1 MNLQARLDAHKKD
14 FEAKAPPE
22 ALAVMHRAT
31 EDLKNSGI
39 LTRTVKVDALA
50 PDFRLANTEGTEIAL
65 GDLLDKGFLI
75 LAFYR
80 GRW

>member
-22 ALAVMHRAT
+22 ALAIMHRAT
-31 EDLKNSGI
+31 EELENSGI
-39 LTRTVKVDALA
+39 LTPTVKIGALA